1 MFDLRKYY
9 DFNTKTLLRYEFY
22 LKNIRKSILIICLL
36 LVGSAIYAQNSSK
49 ITIKRK
55 NISLQEALAEV
66 RKLTHMS
73 ISYNDS
79 QLPVNRISLDIEK
92 QPLEQALKVILKG
105 TGFTYLIKDN
115 YIMIVPE
122 QNIKKA
128 KSRNIS
134 GNVVDAKGEP
144 LIGVTVIEKGTTN
157 GAVTDLD
164 GNYKITTKT
173 ATPVLV
179 FSYVGYQTKETH
191 ATENIVNIVLE
202 DGAQELGEVVVT
214 ALGIKRS
221 EKALSYN
228 VQKVGNDAV
237 TTVKS
242 ANFMNSL
249 SGKVAGVNINASSAG
264 MGGAAR
270 VVMRGPK
277 SISQSNQALY
287 VIDGIPVTGRSQ
299 GELKGDAMMYANQP
313 GTESIADVNPEDIES
328 ISVLSGPAAAALYGS
343 AAAQGVVMITT
354 KKGQEGKVSVTIS
367 NSSQFANPFVMPKF
381 QDQYVNRP
389 GEIKT
394 WGDKATSEFGTYEPA
409 DFFNTGTNI
418 QNNISLTAGTSKNQT
433 YLSVG
438 TTNAQGI
445 IPNNSYDRYNF
456 TFRNTTSFLN
466 DKMTCDFNFNYIR
479 EKDKNLMAQ
488 GQWFNPLTSLYLFP
502 RGESFDAIRTF
513 EVYDPVRKIYVQ
525 NWNYGDALKMQNP
538 YWVANRMN
546 RTNDRN
552 RYMVSASLKYEI
564 LDWLNVTGRLR
575 WDDAATKQEDKRYA
589 STLKLFAPSD
599 YGFYGYDKINDQTLY
614 GDLML
619 NINKTLGE
627 NFSISS
633 NMGASFSRL
642 KYDVTGFQGGLKAPS
657 NVFTPNAIDYGNA
670 TNDNRPIFESYK
682 HYINSM
688 FISAELGYRSMLYL
702 TLTGRNDWDSALHG
716 TAQTSFFYPSVG
728 VSAVISEMAKM
739 PQMIN
744 YLKVRASWA
753 SVGSAIEPNLSS
765 AWRYE
770 YNPALGTY
778 KTVTYKFP
786 KKFYPE
792 RTDSWEAGV
801 TARLFGNALSV
812 DLTVYQSNTRKQT
825 LLRDVTSGAAGFN
838 KEYIQTGNIRNRG
851 LELSVGYTKSWA
863 DFTWSS
869 SLAYSMNRNKIV
881 ELLENPNEVVRQ
893 AGLSGCGVV
902 LKKGGGM
909 GDIYTYTDFKRDA
922 EGNIALDSNGNV
934 MQTNLSNPQY
944 RGSVLPKGNLGFSND
959 FSWKGVNLGFV
970 LTARLGGICMSQT
983 QAILDE
989 YGVSAVSAEA
999 RNNGGI
1005 AVNTGKISAEG
1016 YYAVVGGDNPIWS
1029 EYIYSATNVRLQ
1041 EAHIS
1046 YTLPRKWLKSKELT
1060 LGVTANN
1067 LFMIYRKAPFD
1078 PESTASTGTY
1088 YQGFDYFMQPSLR
1101 TLGFN
1106 IKLKL

>member
-1 MFDLRKYY
+1 MNL
-9 DFNTKTLLRYEFY
+9 Y
-22 LKNIRKSILIICLL
+22 LKNIGKSILIICLL

>member
-1 MFDLRKYY
+1 MNL
-9 DFNTKTLLRYEFY
+9 Y

-394 WGDKATSEFGTYEPA
+394 WGDKAASEFGTYEPA

-657 NVFTPNAIDYGNA
+657 NVFTPNVIDYGNA

>member
-1 MFDLRKYY
+1 
-9 DFNTKTLLRYEFY
+9 
-22 LKNIRKSILIICLL
+22 
-36 LVGSAIYAQNSSK
+36 
-49 ITIKRK
+49 
-55 NISLQEALAEV
+55 
-66 RKLTHMS
+66 
-73 ISYNDS
+73 
-79 QLPVNRISLDIEK
+79 
-92 QPLEQALKVILKG
+92 
-105 TGFTYLIKDN
+105 
-115 YIMIVPE
+115 
-122 QNIKKA
+122 
-128 KSRNIS
+128 
-134 GNVVDAKGEP
+134 
-144 LIGVTVIEKGTTN
+144 
-157 GAVTDLD
+157 
-164 GNYKITTKT
+164 
-173 ATPVLV
+173 
-179 FSYVGYQTKETH
+179 
-191 ATENIVNIVLE
+191 
-202 DGAQELGEVVVT
+202 
-214 ALGIKRS
+214 
-221 EKALSYN
+221 
-228 VQKVGNDAV
+228 
-237 TTVKS
+237 
-242 ANFMNSL
+242 
-249 SGKVAGVNINASSAG
+249 
-264 MGGAAR
+264 
-270 VVMRGPK
+270 
-277 SISQSNQALY
+277 
-287 VIDGIPVTGRSQ
+287 
-299 GELKGDAMMYANQP
+299 
-313 GTESIADVNPEDIES
+313 
-328 ISVLSGPAAAALYGS
+328 
-343 AAAQGVVMITT
+343 
-354 KKGQEGKVSVTIS
+354 
-367 NSSQFANPFVMPKF
+367 
-381 QDQYVNRP
+381 
-389 GEIKT
+389 
-394 WGDKATSEFGTYEPA
+394 
-409 DFFNTGTNI
+409 
-418 QNNISLTAGTSKNQT
+418 
-433 YLSVG
+433 
-438 TTNAQGI
+438 
-445 IPNNSYDRYNF
+445 
-456 TFRNTTSFLN
+456 
-466 DKMTCDFNFNYIR
+466 MTCDFNFNYIR

-688 FISAELGYRSMLYL
+688 FISAELGYRSILYL

-902 LKKGGGM
+902 LKKGDGM

-970 LTARLGGICMSQT
+970 LTARLGYFYPEAGICMSQT

>member
-1 MFDLRKYY
+1 MNL
-9 DFNTKTLLRYEFY
+9 Y

-934 MQTNLSNPQY
+934 MQTTLSNPQY

>member
-1 MFDLRKYY
+1 MNL
-9 DFNTKTLLRYEFY
+9 Y
-22 LKNIRKSILIICLL
+22 LKNIQKSILFICMLL
-36 LVGSAIYAQNSSK
+36 FASVVYAQQNSK
-49 ITIKRK
+49 ISIIKK
-55 NISLQEALAEV
+55 NITLREALMSV
-66 RKLTHMS
+66 RQQTKMS
-73 ISYNDS
+73 VSYNDT
-79 QLPVNRISLDIEK
+79 QLPTHKLNLDIKDKSIE
-92 QPLEQALKVILKG
+92 EALQIILKD
-105 TGFTYLIKDN
+105 TGFTYVVKNN
-115 YIMIVPE
+115 YIMIIPE
-122 QNIKKA
+122 NARNEKGKP
-128 KSRNIS
+128 RNIS
-134 GNVVDAKGEP
+134 GVISDNGGEP
-144 LIGVTVIEKGTTN
+144 LIGVTVVEKGTNN
-157 GAVTDLD
+157 GTVTDFD
-164 GNYKITTKT
+164 GNYIITTQT
-173 ATPVLV
+173 AHPVLV
-179 FSYVGYQTKETH
+179 FSYVGYQSKEVSVTDNKLNV
-191 ATENIVNIVLE
+191 TL
-202 DGAQELGEVVVT
+202 DDSAQELGEVVVT

-228 VQKVGNDAV
+228 VQKVGNEAI

-264 MGGAAR
+264 MGGATR

-313 GTESIADVNPEDIES
+313 GSEGIADINPEDIES

-343 AAAQGVVMITT
+343 AAAQGVIMITT
-354 KKGQEGKVSVTIS
+354 KKGKEGKVSVQIS
-367 NSSQFANPFVMPKF
+367 NSTQFAKPFVMPEF
-381 QDQYVNRP
+381 QHSYINRP
-389 GEIKT
+389 GEVKT
-394 WGDKATSEFGTYEPA
+394 WGDKAEPA
-409 DFFNTGTNI
+409 FGAYDPKNFFNTGTNI
-418 QNNISLTAGTSKNQT
+418 QNNVSLTAGTDKNQT

-438 TTNAQGI
+438 TTNAKGI
-445 IPNNSYDRYNF
+445 IPNNTYDRYNF
-456 TFRNTTSFLN
+456 AFRNTTSFLN
-466 DKMTCDFNFNYIR
+466 DRMHFDFSFNYILER
-479 EKDKNLMAQ
+479 DKNLTAQ

-502 RGESFDAIRTF
+502 RGESFDAIRMF

-538 YWVANRMN
+538 YWVAHRMN
-546 RTNDRN
+546 RTNKRS
-552 RYMVSASLKYEI
+552 RYMVSGSLKYDI
-564 LDWLNVTGRLR
+564 LDWMNVTGRLR
-575 WDDAATKQEDKRYA
+575 WDDAYTLQEDKRFA

-619 NINKTLGE
+619 NINRTLGD
-627 NFSISS
+627 FSISS
-633 NMGASFSRL
+633 NLGASMSRL
-642 KYDVTGFQGGLKAPS
+642 SYHVSGFQGGLKAPS

-670 TNDNRPIFESYK
+670 TNDNRPIFEQYK
-682 HYINSM
+682 HYINSL
-688 FISAELGYRSMLYL
+688 FLSAEFGYKSMLYL

-716 TAQTSFFYPSVG
+716 TAQSSFFYPSVG
-728 VSAVISEMAKM
+728 LSAIVTEMCKLPQVIS
-739 PQMIN
+739 
-744 YLKVRASWA
+744 YLKVRGSWA

-770 YNPALGTY
+770 YNPASGTY

-786 KKFYPE
+786 QKFYPE

-801 TARLFGNALSV
+801 TARLFNNAFTV
-812 DLTVYQSNTRKQT
+812 DLTFYQSNTRKQT

-851 LELSVGYTKSWA
+851 LELSVGYAQAWNQ
-863 DFTWSS
+863 FTWNST
-869 SLAYSMNRNKIV
+869 LTYSMNRNKII

-902 LKKGGGM
+902 LKKGGTM

-922 EGNIALDSNGNV
+922 EGNIGLDANGNV
-934 MQTNLSNPQY
+934 MQTNLANPQY
-944 RGSVLPKGNLGFSND
+944 RGSVLPKENIGFSND
-959 FSWKGVNLGFV
+959 FSWKGFNLGFV
-970 LTARLGGICMSQT
+970 ITARLGGICMSQT

-989 YGVSAVSAEA
+989 YGVSKASAVS
-999 RNNGGI
+999 RDNGGI
-1005 AVNTGKISAEG
+1005 AVNTGKIPAEG

-1041 EAHIS
+1041 EAHIG
-1046 YTLPRKWLKSKELT
+1046 YTFPKKWLLGKELSIG
-1060 LGVTANN
+1060 LTATN
-1067 LFMIYRKAPFD
+1067 LFMIYKKAPFD

-1101 TLGFN
+1101 TMGFN

>member
-1 MFDLRKYY
+1 MNL
-9 DFNTKTLLRYEFY
+9 Y

-66 RKLTHMS
+66 RKLPHMS

>member
-1 MFDLRKYY
+1 MNL
-9 DFNTKTLLRYEFY
+9 Y

-564 LDWLNVTGRLR
+564 LDWLSVTGRLR

>member
-1 MFDLRKYY
+1 MNL
-9 DFNTKTLLRYEFY
+9 Y

-633 NMGASFSRL
+633 NMGASFSCL

>member
-1 MFDLRKYY
+1 M
-9 DFNTKTLLRYEFY
+9 
-22 LKNIRKSILIICLL
+22 IIPEN
-36 LVGSAIYAQNSSK
+36 ARN
-49 ITIKRK
+49 
-55 NISLQEALAEV
+55 
-66 RKLTHMS
+66 
-73 ISYNDS
+73 
-79 QLPVNRISLDIEK
+79 EK
-92 QPLEQALKVILKG
+92 GKP
-105 TGFTYLIKDN
+105 
-115 YIMIVPE
+115 
-122 QNIKKA
+122 
-128 KSRNIS
+128 RNIS
-134 GNVVDAKGEP
+134 GVISDNGGEP
-144 LIGVTVIEKGTTN
+144 LIGVTVVEKGTNN
-157 GAVTDLD
+157 GTVTDFD
-164 GNYKITTKT
+164 GNYIITTQT
-173 ATPVLV
+173 AHPVLV
-179 FSYVGYQTKETH
+179 FSYVGYQSKEVSVTDNKLNV
-191 ATENIVNIVLE
+191 TL
-202 DGAQELGEVVVT
+202 DDSAQELGEVVVT

-228 VQKVGNDAV
+228 VQKVGNEAI

-264 MGGAAR
+264 MGGATR

-313 GTESIADVNPEDIES
+313 GSEGIADINPEDIES

-343 AAAQGVVMITT
+343 AAAQGVIMITT
-354 KKGQEGKVSVTIS
+354 KKGKEGKVSVQIS
-367 NSSQFANPFVMPKF
+367 NSTQFAKPFVMPEF
-381 QDQYVNRP
+381 QHSYINRP
-389 GEIKT
+389 GEVKT
-394 WGDKATSEFGTYEPA
+394 WGDKAESAFGAYDPKN
-409 DFFNTGTNI
+409 FFNTGTNI
-418 QNNISLTAGTSKNQT
+418 QNNVSLTAGTDKNQT

-438 TTNAQGI
+438 TTNAKGI
-445 IPNNSYDRYNF
+445 IPNNTYDRYNF
-456 TFRNTTSFLN
+456 AFRNTTSFLN
-466 DKMTCDFNFNYIR
+466 DRMHFDFSFNYILER
-479 EKDKNLMAQ
+479 DKNLTAQ

-502 RGESFDAIRTF
+502 RGESFDVIRMF

-538 YWVANRMN
+538 YWVAHRMN
-546 RTNDRN
+546 RTNKRS
-552 RYMVSASLKYEI
+552 RYMVSGSLKYDI
-564 LDWLNVTGRLR
+564 LDWMNVTGRLR
-575 WDDAATKQEDKRYA
+575 WDDAYTLQEDKRFA

-619 NINKTLGE
+619 NINRTLGD
-627 NFSISS
+627 FSISS
-633 NMGASFSRL
+633 NLGASMSRL
-642 KYDVTGFQGGLKAPS
+642 SYHVSGFQGGLKAPS

-670 TNDNRPIFESYK
+670 TNDNRPIFEQYK
-682 HYINSM
+682 HYINSL
-688 FISAELGYRSMLYL
+688 FLSAEFGYKSMLYL

-716 TAQTSFFYPSVG
+716 TAQSSFFYPSVG
-728 VSAVISEMAKM
+728 LSAIVTEMCKLPQVIS
-739 PQMIN
+739 
-744 YLKVRASWA
+744 YLKVRGSWA

-770 YNPALGTY
+770 YNPASGTY

-786 KKFYPE
+786 QKFYPE

-801 TARLFGNALSV
+801 TARLFNNAFTV
-812 DLTVYQSNTRKQT
+812 DLTFYQSNTRKQT

-851 LELSVGYTKSWA
+851 LELSVGYAQTWNQ
-863 DFTWSS
+863 FTWNST
-869 SLAYSMNRNKIV
+869 LTYSMNRNKII

-902 LKKGGGM
+902 LKKGGTM

-922 EGNIALDSNGNV
+922 EGNIGLDANGNV
-934 MQTNLSNPQY
+934 MQTNLANPQY
-944 RGSVLPKGNLGFSND
+944 RGSVLPKGNIGFSND
-959 FSWKGVNLGFV
+959 FSWKGFNLGFV
-970 LTARLGGICMSQT
+970 ITARLGGICMSQT

-989 YGVSAVSAEA
+989 YGVSKASAVS
-999 RNNGGI
+999 RDNGGI
-1005 AVNTGKISAEG
+1005 AVNTGKIPVEG

-1041 EAHIS
+1041 EAHIG
-1046 YTLPRKWLKSKELT
+1046 YTFPKKWLLGKELSIG
-1060 LGVTANN
+1060 LTATN
-1067 LFMIYRKAPFD
+1067 LFMIYKKAPFD

-1101 TLGFN
+1101 TMGFN

>member
-1 MFDLRKYY
+1 MNL
-9 DFNTKTLLRYEFY
+9 Y
-22 LKNIRKSILIICLL
+22 LKNIKKSILIICLL

-394 WGDKATSEFGTYEPA
+394 WGDKAASEFGTYEPA

>member
-1 MFDLRKYY
+1 MNL
-9 DFNTKTLLRYEFY
+9 Y

-744 YLKVRASWA
+744 YLRVRASWA

>member
-1 MFDLRKYY
+1 MKL
-9 DFNTKTLLRYEFY
+9 Y

>member
-1 MFDLRKYY
+1 
-9 DFNTKTLLRYEFY
+9 
-22 LKNIRKSILIICLL
+22 
-36 LVGSAIYAQNSSK
+36 
-49 ITIKRK
+49 
-55 NISLQEALAEV
+55 
-66 RKLTHMS
+66 
-73 ISYNDS
+73 
-79 QLPVNRISLDIEK
+79 
-92 QPLEQALKVILKG
+92 
-105 TGFTYLIKDN
+105 
-115 YIMIVPE
+115 MIVPE

-633 NMGASFSRL
+633 NMGASFSCL

>member
-1 MFDLRKYY
+1 MNL
-9 DFNTKTLLRYEFY
+9 Y
-22 LKNIRKSILIICLL
+22 LKNIQKSILFICMLL
-36 LVGSAIYAQNSSK
+36 FASVVYAQQNSK
-49 ITIKRK
+49 ISIIKK
-55 NISLQEALAEV
+55 NITLREALMSV
-66 RKLTHMS
+66 RQQTKMS
-73 ISYNDS
+73 VSYNDT
-79 QLPVNRISLDIEK
+79 QLPTHKLNLDIKDKSIE
-92 QPLEQALKVILKG
+92 EALQIILKD
-105 TGFTYLIKDN
+105 TGFTYVVKNN
-115 YIMIVPE
+115 YIMIIPE
-122 QNIKKA
+122 NARNEKGKP
-128 KSRNIS
+128 RNIS
-134 GNVVDAKGEP
+134 GVISDNGGEP
-144 LIGVTVIEKGTTN
+144 LIGVTVVEKGTNN
-157 GAVTDLD
+157 GTVTDFD
-164 GNYKITTKT
+164 GNYIITTQT
-173 ATPVLV
+173 AHPVLV
-179 FSYVGYQTKETH
+179 FSYVGYQSKEVSVTDNKLNV
-191 ATENIVNIVLE
+191 TL
-202 DGAQELGEVVVT
+202 DDSAQELGEVVVT

-228 VQKVGNDAV
+228 VQKVGNEAI

-264 MGGAAR
+264 MGGATR

-313 GTESIADVNPEDIES
+313 GSEGIADINPEDIES

-343 AAAQGVVMITT
+343 AAAQGVIMITT
-354 KKGQEGKVSVTIS
+354 KKGKEGKVSVQIS
-367 NSSQFANPFVMPKF
+367 NSTQFAKPFVMPEF
-381 QDQYVNRP
+381 QHSYINRP
-389 GEIKT
+389 GEVKT
-394 WGDKATSEFGTYEPA
+394 WGDKAESAFVAYDPKN
-409 DFFNTGTNI
+409 FFNTGTNI
-418 QNNISLTAGTSKNQT
+418 QNTVSLTAGTDKNQT

-438 TTNAQGI
+438 TTNAKGI
-445 IPNNSYDRYNF
+445 IPNNTYDRYNF
-456 TFRNTTSFLN
+456 AFRNTTSFLN
-466 DKMTCDFNFNYIR
+466 DRMHFDFSFNYILER
-479 EKDKNLMAQ
+479 DKNLTAQ

-502 RGESFDAIRTF
+502 RGESFDVIRMF

-538 YWVANRMN
+538 YWVAHRMN
-546 RTNDRN
+546 RTNKRS
-552 RYMVSASLKYEI
+552 RYMVSGSLKYDI
-564 LDWLNVTGRLR
+564 LDWMNVTGRLR
-575 WDDAATKQEDKRYA
+575 WDDAYTLQEDKRFA

-619 NINKTLGE
+619 NINRTLGD
-627 NFSISS
+627 FSISS
-633 NMGASFSRL
+633 NLGASMSRL
-642 KYDVTGFQGGLKAPS
+642 SYHVSGFQGGLKAPS

-670 TNDNRPIFESYK
+670 TNDNRPIFEQYK
-682 HYINSM
+682 HYINSL
-688 FISAELGYRSMLYL
+688 FLSAEFGYKSMLYL

-716 TAQTSFFYPSVG
+716 TAQSSFFYPSVG
-728 VSAVISEMAKM
+728 LSAIVTEMCKLPQVIS
-739 PQMIN
+739 
-744 YLKVRASWA
+744 YLKVRGSWA

-770 YNPALGTY
+770 YNPASGTY

-786 KKFYPE
+786 QKFYPE

-801 TARLFGNALSV
+801 TARLFNNAFTV
-812 DLTVYQSNTRKQT
+812 DLTFYQSNTRKQT

-851 LELSVGYTKSWA
+851 LELSVGYAQTWNQ
-863 DFTWSS
+863 FTWNST
-869 SLAYSMNRNKIV
+869 LTYSMNRNKII

-902 LKKGGGM
+902 LKKGGTM

-922 EGNIALDSNGNV
+922 EGNIGLDANGNV
-934 MQTNLSNPQY
+934 MQTNLANPQY
-944 RGSVLPKGNLGFSND
+944 RGSVLPKGNIGFSND
-959 FSWKGVNLGFV
+959 FSWKGFNLGFV
-970 LTARLGGICMSQT
+970 ITARLGGICMSQT

-989 YGVSAVSAEA
+989 YGVSKASAVS
-999 RNNGGI
+999 RDNGGI
-1005 AVNTGKISAEG
+1005 AVNTGKIPVEG

-1041 EAHIS
+1041 EAHIG
-1046 YTLPRKWLKSKELT
+1046 YTFPKKWLLGKELSIG
-1060 LGVTANN
+1060 LTATN
-1067 LFMIYRKAPFD
+1067 LFMIYKKAPFD

-1101 TLGFN
+1101 TMGFN

>member
-1 MFDLRKYY
+1 MNLYLE
-9 DFNTKTLLRYEFY
+9 NT
-22 LKNIRKSILIICLL
+22 RKSILITFLL

-128 KSRNIS
+128 RSRNIS

-179 FSYVGYQTKETH
+179 FSYVGYQAKETH

-394 WGDKATSEFGTYEPA
+394 WGDKAASEFGTYEPA

-688 FISAELGYRSMLYL
+688 FISAELGYRSILYL

-902 LKKGGGM
+902 LKKGDGM

-1041 EAHIS
+1041 EAHIR
-1046 YTLPRKWLKSKELT
+1046 L
-1060 LGVTANN
+1060 
-1067 LFMIYRKAPFD
+1067 
-1078 PESTASTGTY
+1078 
-1088 YQGFDYFMQPSLR
+1088 YF
-1101 TLGFN
+1101 T
-1106 IKLKL
+1106 

>member
-1 MFDLRKYY
+1 MNL
-9 DFNTKTLLRYEFY
+9 Y

-564 LDWLNVTGRLR
+564 LEWLNVTGRLR

>member
-1 MFDLRKYY
+1 MNL
-9 DFNTKTLLRYEFY
+9 Y

-488 GQWFNPLTSLYLFP
+488 GHWFNPLTSLYLFP

>member
-1 MFDLRKYY
+1 MNL
-9 DFNTKTLLRYEFY
+9 Y

-191 ATENIVNIVLE
+191 ATENIVNIVLG

>member
-1 MFDLRKYY
+1 MNL
-9 DFNTKTLLRYEFY
+9 Y
-22 LKNIRKSILIICLL
+22 LKNIQKSILFICMLL
-36 LVGSAIYAQNSSK
+36 FASVVYAQQNSK
-49 ITIKRK
+49 ISIIKK
-55 NISLQEALAEV
+55 NITLREALMSV
-66 RKLTHMS
+66 REQTKMS
-73 ISYNDS
+73 VSYNDT
-79 QLPVNRISLDIEK
+79 QLPTRKLNLDIKNE
-92 QPLEQALKVILKG
+92 PLEEALRIILKD
-105 TGFTYLIKDN
+105 TGFTYKVKNN
-115 YIMIVPE
+115 YIMIIPE
-122 QNIKKA
+122 NAQNEKGKP
-128 KSRNIS
+128 RNIS
-134 GNVVDAKGEP
+134 GVISDNGGEP
-144 LIGVTVIEKGTTN
+144 LIGVTVVEKGTNN
-157 GAVTDLD
+157 GTVTDFD
-164 GNYKITTKT
+164 GNYKITTQT
-173 ATPVLV
+173 AHPVLV
-179 FSYVGYQTKETH
+179 FSYVGYQSKEVSVTDNKLNV
-191 ATENIVNIVLE
+191 TL
-202 DGAQELGEVVVT
+202 DDSAQELGEVVVT

-228 VQKVGNDAV
+228 VQKIGNEAI

-264 MGGAAR
+264 MGGATR

-313 GTESIADVNPEDIES
+313 GSEGIADINPEDIES

-343 AAAQGVVMITT
+343 AAAQGVIMITT
-354 KKGQEGKVSVTIS
+354 KKGKEGKVSVQIS
-367 NSSQFANPFVMPKF
+367 NSTQFAKPFVMPEF
-381 QDQYVNRP
+381 QHSYINRP
-389 GEIKT
+389 GEVKT
-394 WGDKATSEFGTYEPA
+394 WGDKAESAFGAYDPE

-418 QNNISLTAGTSKNQT
+418 QNNVSLTTGTDKNQT

-438 TTNAQGI
+438 TTNAKGI
-445 IPNNSYDRYNF
+445 IPNNTYDRYNF
-456 TFRNTTSFLN
+456 AFRNTTSFLN
-466 DKMTCDFNFNYIR
+466 DRMHFDFSFNYILER
-479 EKDKNLMAQ
+479 DKNLTAQ

-502 RGESFDAIRTF
+502 RGESFDAIRMF

-538 YWVANRMN
+538 YWVAHRMN
-546 RTNDRN
+546 RTNKRS
-552 RYMVSASLKYEI
+552 RYMVSGSLKYDI
-564 LDWLNVTGRLR
+564 LDWMNVTGRLR
-575 WDDAATKQEDKRYA
+575 WDDAYTLQEDKRFA

-619 NINKTLGE
+619 NINKTLGD
-627 NFSISS
+627 FSISS
-633 NMGASFSRL
+633 NLGASMSRL
-642 KYDVTGFQGGLKAPS
+642 SYHVSGFQGGLKAPS

-670 TNDNRPIFESYK
+670 TNDNRPIFEQYK
-682 HYINSM
+682 HYINSL
-688 FISAELGYRSMLYL
+688 FLSAEFGYKSMLYL

-716 TAQTSFFYPSVG
+716 TAQSSFFYPSVG
-728 VSAVISEMAKM
+728 LSAIVTEMCKL
-739 PQMIN
+739 PQVIN
-744 YLKVRASWA
+744 YLKVRGSWA

-770 YNPALGTY
+770 YNPASGTY

-786 KKFYPE
+786 QKFYPE

-801 TARLFGNALSV
+801 TARLFNNAFTV
-812 DLTVYQSNTRKQT
+812 DLTFYQSNTRKQT

-851 LELSVGYTKSWA
+851 LELSIGYAQTWNQ
-863 DFTWSS
+863 FTWNST
-869 SLAYSMNRNKIV
+869 LTYSMNRNKII

-902 LKKGGGM
+902 LKKGGTM

-922 EGNIALDSNGNV
+922 EGNIALDANGNV
-934 MQTNLSNPQY
+934 MQTNLANPQY
-944 RGSVLPKGNLGFSND
+944 RGSVLPKGNIGFSND
-959 FSWKGVNLGFV
+959 FSWKGFNLGFV
-970 LTARLGGICMSQT
+970 ITARLGGICMSQT

-989 YGVSAVSAEA
+989 YGVSKASAES
-999 RNNGGI
+999 RDNGGI
-1005 AVNTGKISAEG
+1005 AVNTGKIPAEG

-1041 EAHIS
+1041 EAHIG
-1046 YTLPRKWLKSKELT
+1046 YTFPKKWLLGKELSIG
-1060 LGVTANN
+1060 LTANN

-1101 TLGFN
+1101 TVGFN

>member
-1 MFDLRKYY
+1 
-9 DFNTKTLLRYEFY
+9 
-22 LKNIRKSILIICLL
+22 
-36 LVGSAIYAQNSSK
+36 
-49 ITIKRK
+49 
-55 NISLQEALAEV
+55 
-66 RKLTHMS
+66 
-73 ISYNDS
+73 
-79 QLPVNRISLDIEK
+79 
-92 QPLEQALKVILKG
+92 
-105 TGFTYLIKDN
+105 
-115 YIMIVPE
+115 
-122 QNIKKA
+122 
-128 KSRNIS
+128 
-134 GNVVDAKGEP
+134 
-144 LIGVTVIEKGTTN
+144 
-157 GAVTDLD
+157 
-164 GNYKITTKT
+164 
-173 ATPVLV
+173 
-179 FSYVGYQTKETH
+179 
-191 ATENIVNIVLE
+191 
-202 DGAQELGEVVVT
+202 
-214 ALGIKRS
+214 
-221 EKALSYN
+221 
-228 VQKVGNDAV
+228 
-237 TTVKS
+237 
-242 ANFMNSL
+242 
-249 SGKVAGVNINASSAG
+249 
-264 MGGAAR
+264 
-270 VVMRGPK
+270 MRGPK

>member
-1 MFDLRKYY
+1 MNL
-9 DFNTKTLLRYEFY
+9 Y
-22 LKNIRKSILIICLL
+22 LKNIQKSILFICMLL
-36 LVGSAIYAQNSSK
+36 FASVVYAQQNSK
-49 ITIKRK
+49 ISIIKK
-55 NISLQEALAEV
+55 NITLREALMSV
-66 RKLTHMS
+66 RQQTKMS
-73 ISYNDS
+73 VSYNDT
-79 QLPVNRISLDIEK
+79 QLPTHKLNLDIKDKSIEETL
-92 QPLEQALKVILKG
+92 QIILKD
-105 TGFTYLIKDN
+105 TGFTYVVKNN
-115 YIMIVPE
+115 YIMIIPE
-122 QNIKKA
+122 NARNKKG
-128 KSRNIS
+128 KPRNIS
-134 GNVVDAKGEP
+134 GVISDNGGEP
-144 LIGVTVIEKGTTN
+144 LIGVTVVEKGTNN
-157 GAVTDLD
+157 GTVTDFD
-164 GNYKITTKT
+164 GNYIITTQT
-173 ATPVLV
+173 AHPVLV
-179 FSYVGYQTKETH
+179 FSYVGYQSKEVSVTDNKLNV
-191 ATENIVNIVLE
+191 TL
-202 DGAQELGEVVVT
+202 DDSAQELGEVVVT

-228 VQKVGNDAV
+228 VQKVGNEAI

-264 MGGAAR
+264 MGGATR

-313 GTESIADVNPEDIES
+313 GSEGIADINPEDIES

-343 AAAQGVVMITT
+343 AAAQGVIMITT
-354 KKGQEGKVSVTIS
+354 KKGKEGKVSVQIS
-367 NSSQFANPFVMPKF
+367 NSTQFAKPFVMPEF
-381 QDQYVNRP
+381 QHSYINRP
-389 GEIKT
+389 GEVKT
-394 WGDKATSEFGTYEPA
+394 WGDKAESAFGAYDPKN
-409 DFFNTGTNI
+409 FFNTGTNI
-418 QNNISLTAGTSKNQT
+418 QNNVSLTAGTDKNQT

-438 TTNAQGI
+438 TTNAKGI
-445 IPNNSYDRYNF
+445 IPNNTYDRYNF
-456 TFRNTTSFLN
+456 AFRNTTSFLN
-466 DKMTCDFNFNYIR
+466 DRMHFDFSFNYILER
-479 EKDKNLMAQ
+479 DKNLTAQ

-502 RGESFDAIRTF
+502 RGESFDAIRMF

-538 YWVANRMN
+538 YWVAHRMN
-546 RTNDRN
+546 RTNKRS
-552 RYMVSASLKYEI
+552 RYMVSGSLKYDI
-564 LDWLNVTGRLR
+564 LDWMNVTGRLR
-575 WDDAATKQEDKRYA
+575 WDDAYTLQEDKRFA

-619 NINKTLGE
+619 NINRTLGD
-627 NFSISS
+627 FSISS
-633 NMGASFSRL
+633 NLGASMSRL
-642 KYDVTGFQGGLKAPS
+642 SYHVSGFQGGLKAPS

-670 TNDNRPIFESYK
+670 TNDNRPIFEQYK
-682 HYINSM
+682 HYINSL
-688 FISAELGYRSMLYL
+688 FLSAEFGYKSMLYL

-716 TAQTSFFYPSVG
+716 TAQSSFFYPSVG
-728 VSAVISEMAKM
+728 LSAIVTEMCKLPQVIS
-739 PQMIN
+739 
-744 YLKVRASWA
+744 YLKVRGSWA

-770 YNPALGTY
+770 YNPASGTY

-786 KKFYPE
+786 QKFYPE

-801 TARLFGNALSV
+801 TARLFNNAFTV
-812 DLTVYQSNTRKQT
+812 DLTFYQSNTRKQT

-851 LELSVGYTKSWA
+851 LELSVGYAQAWNQ
-863 DFTWSS
+863 FTWNST
-869 SLAYSMNRNKIV
+869 LTYSMNRNKII

-902 LKKGGGM
+902 LKKGGTM

-922 EGNIALDSNGNV
+922 EGNIGLDANGNV
-934 MQTNLSNPQY
+934 MQTNLANPQY
-944 RGSVLPKGNLGFSND
+944 RGSVLPKGNIGFSND
-959 FSWKGVNLGFV
+959 FSWKSFNLGFV
-970 LTARLGGICMSQT
+970 ITARLGGICMSQT

-989 YGVSAVSAEA
+989 YGVSKASAVS
-999 RNNGGI
+999 RDNGGI
-1005 AVNTGKISAEG
+1005 AVNTGKIPAEG

-1041 EAHIS
+1041 EAHIG
-1046 YTLPRKWLKSKELT
+1046 YTFPKKWLLGKELSIG
-1060 LGVTANN
+1060 LTATN
-1067 LFMIYRKAPFD
+1067 LFMIYKKAPFD

-1101 TLGFN
+1101 TMGFN

>member
-1 MFDLRKYY
+1 M
-9 DFNTKTLLRYEFY
+9 NLLR
-22 LKNIRKSILIICLL
+22 KNIRKSILIICLL

>member
-1 MFDLRKYY
+1 MNL
-9 DFNTKTLLRYEFY
+9 Y

-1016 YYAVVGGDNPIWS
+1016 YYAVVGGDSPIWS

>member
-1 MFDLRKYY
+1 MNL
-9 DFNTKTLLRYEFY
+9 Y

-418 QNNISLTAGTSKNQT
+418 QNNISLTAGPSKNQT

>member
-1 MFDLRKYY
+1 MNL
-9 DFNTKTLLRYEFY
+9 Y
-22 LKNIRKSILIICLL
+22 LKNIQKSFVFICMLL
-36 LVGSAIYAQNSSK
+36 FASVVYAQQNSK
-49 ITIKRK
+49 ISIIKK
-55 NISLQEALAEV
+55 NITLREALMSV
-66 RKLTHMS
+66 REQTKMS
-73 ISYNDS
+73 VSYNDT
-79 QLPVNRISLDIEK
+79 QLPTRKLNLDIKNE
-92 QPLEQALKVILKG
+92 PLEEALRIILKD
-105 TGFTYLIKDN
+105 TGFTYKVKNN
-115 YIMIVPE
+115 YIMIIPE
-122 QNIKKA
+122 NAQNEKGKP
-128 KSRNIS
+128 RNIS
-134 GNVVDAKGEP
+134 GVISDNGGEP
-144 LIGVTVIEKGTTN
+144 LIGVTVVEKGTNN
-157 GAVTDLD
+157 GTVTDFD
-164 GNYKITTKT
+164 GNYKITTQT
-173 ATPVLV
+173 AHPVLV
-179 FSYVGYQTKETH
+179 FSYVGYQSKEVSVTDNKLNV
-191 ATENIVNIVLE
+191 TL
-202 DGAQELGEVVVT
+202 DDSAQELGEVVVT

-228 VQKVGNDAV
+228 VQKIGNEAI

-264 MGGAAR
+264 MGGATR

-313 GTESIADVNPEDIES
+313 GSEGIADINPEDIES

-343 AAAQGVVMITT
+343 AAAQGVIMITT
-354 KKGQEGKVSVTIS
+354 KKGKEGKVSVQIS
-367 NSSQFANPFVMPKF
+367 NSTQFAKPFVMPEF
-381 QDQYVNRP
+381 QHSYINRP
-389 GEIKT
+389 GEVKT
-394 WGDKATSEFGTYEPA
+394 WGDKAESAFGAYDPE

-418 QNNISLTAGTSKNQT
+418 QNNVSLTTGTDKNQT
-433 YLSVG
+433 YLSLG
-438 TTNAQGI
+438 TTNAKGI
-445 IPNNSYDRYNF
+445 IPNNTYDRYNF
-456 TFRNTTSFLN
+456 AFRNTTSFLN
-466 DKMTCDFNFNYIR
+466 DRMHFDFSFNYILER
-479 EKDKNLMAQ
+479 DKNLTAQ

-502 RGESFDAIRTF
+502 RGESFDAIRMF

-538 YWVANRMN
+538 YWVAHRMN
-546 RTNDRN
+546 RTNKRS
-552 RYMVSASLKYEI
+552 RYMVSGSLKYDI
-564 LDWLNVTGRLR
+564 LDWMNVTGRLR
-575 WDDAATKQEDKRYA
+575 WDDAYTLQEDKRFA

-619 NINKTLGE
+619 NINKTLGD
-627 NFSISS
+627 FSISS
-633 NMGASFSRL
+633 NLGASMSRL
-642 KYDVTGFQGGLKAPS
+642 SYHVSGFQGGLKAPS

-670 TNDNRPIFESYK
+670 TNDNRPIFEQYK
-682 HYINSM
+682 HYINSL
-688 FISAELGYRSMLYL
+688 FLSAEFGYKSMLYL

-716 TAQTSFFYPSVG
+716 TAQSSFFYPSVG
-728 VSAVISEMAKM
+728 LSAIVTEMCKL
-739 PQMIN
+739 PQVIN
-744 YLKVRASWA
+744 YLKVRGSWA

-770 YNPALGTY
+770 YNPASGTY

-786 KKFYPE
+786 QKFYPE

-801 TARLFGNALSV
+801 TARLFNNAFTV
-812 DLTVYQSNTRKQT
+812 DLTFYQSNTRKQT

-851 LELSVGYTKSWA
+851 LELSIGYAQTWNQ
-863 DFTWSS
+863 FTWNST
-869 SLAYSMNRNKIV
+869 LTYSMNRNKII

-902 LKKGGGM
+902 LKKGGTM

-922 EGNIALDSNGNV
+922 EGNIALDANGNV
-934 MQTNLSNPQY
+934 MQTNLANPQY
-944 RGSVLPKGNLGFSND
+944 RGSVLPKGNIGFSND
-959 FSWKGVNLGFV
+959 FSWKGFNLGFV
-970 LTARLGGICMSQT
+970 ITARLGGICMSQT

-989 YGVSAVSAEA
+989 YGVSKASAES
-999 RNNGGI
+999 RDNGGI
-1005 AVNTGKISAEG
+1005 AVNTGKIPAEG

-1041 EAHIS
+1041 EAHIG
-1046 YTLPRKWLKSKELT
+1046 YTFPKKWLLGKELSIG
-1060 LGVTANN
+1060 LTANN

-1101 TLGFN
+1101 TVGFN

>member
-1 MFDLRKYY
+1 MNL
-9 DFNTKTLLRYEFY
+9 Y

-825 LLRDVTSGAAGFN
+825 LLRDVTSGTAGFN

-851 LELSVGYTKSWA
+851 LELLVGYTKSWA

>member
-1 MFDLRKYY
+1 MNL
-9 DFNTKTLLRYEFY
+9 Y
-22 LKNIRKSILIICLL
+22 LKNIQKSILFICMLL
-36 LVGSAIYAQNSSK
+36 FASVVYAQQNSK
-49 ITIKRK
+49 ISIIKK
-55 NISLQEALAEV
+55 NITLREALMSV
-66 RKLTHMS
+66 RQQTKMS
-73 ISYNDS
+73 VSYNDT
-79 QLPVNRISLDIEK
+79 QLPTHKLNLDIKDKSIE
-92 QPLEQALKVILKG
+92 EALQIILKD
-105 TGFTYLIKDN
+105 TDFTYVVKNN
-115 YIMIVPE
+115 YIMIIPE
-122 QNIKKA
+122 NARNEKGKP
-128 KSRNIS
+128 RNIS
-134 GNVVDAKGEP
+134 GVISDNGGEP
-144 LIGVTVIEKGTTN
+144 LIGVTVVEKGTNN
-157 GAVTDLD
+157 GTVTDFD
-164 GNYKITTKT
+164 GNYIITTQT
-173 ATPVLV
+173 AHPVLV
-179 FSYVGYQTKETH
+179 FSYVGYQSKEVSVTDNKLNV
-191 ATENIVNIVLE
+191 TL
-202 DGAQELGEVVVT
+202 DDSAQELGEVVVT

-228 VQKVGNDAV
+228 VQKVGNEAI

-264 MGGAAR
+264 MGGATR

-313 GTESIADVNPEDIES
+313 GSEGIADINPEDIES

-343 AAAQGVVMITT
+343 AAAQGVIMITT
-354 KKGQEGKVSVTIS
+354 KKGKEGKVSVQIS
-367 NSSQFANPFVMPKF
+367 NSTQFAKPFVMPEF
-381 QDQYVNRP
+381 QHSYINRP
-389 GEIKT
+389 GEVKT
-394 WGDKATSEFGTYEPA
+394 WGDKAESAFGAYDPKN
-409 DFFNTGTNI
+409 FFNTGTNI
-418 QNNISLTAGTSKNQT
+418 QNNVSLTAGTDKNQT

-438 TTNAQGI
+438 TTNAKGI
-445 IPNNSYDRYNF
+445 IPNNTYDRYNF
-456 TFRNTTSFLN
+456 AFRNTTSFLN
-466 DKMTCDFNFNYIR
+466 DRMHFDFSFNYILER
-479 EKDKNLMAQ
+479 DKNLTAQ

-502 RGESFDAIRTF
+502 RGESFDAIRMF

-538 YWVANRMN
+538 YWVAHRMN
-546 RTNDRN
+546 RTNKRS
-552 RYMVSASLKYEI
+552 RYMVSGSLKYDI
-564 LDWLNVTGRLR
+564 LDWMNVTGRLR
-575 WDDAATKQEDKRYA
+575 WDDAYTLQEDKRFA

-619 NINKTLGE
+619 NINRTLGD
-627 NFSISS
+627 FSISS
-633 NMGASFSRL
+633 NLGASMSRL
-642 KYDVTGFQGGLKAPS
+642 SYHVSGFQGGLKAPS

-670 TNDNRPIFESYK
+670 TNDNRPIFEQYK
-682 HYINSM
+682 HYINSL
-688 FISAELGYRSMLYL
+688 FLSAEFGYKSMLYL

-716 TAQTSFFYPSVG
+716 TAQSSFFYPSVG
-728 VSAVISEMAKM
+728 LSAIVTEMCKLPQVIS
-739 PQMIN
+739 
-744 YLKVRASWA
+744 YLKVRGSWA

-770 YNPALGTY
+770 YNPASGTY

-786 KKFYPE
+786 QKFYPE

-801 TARLFGNALSV
+801 TARLFNNAFTV
-812 DLTVYQSNTRKQT
+812 DLTFYQSNTRKQT

-851 LELSVGYTKSWA
+851 LELSVGYAQTWNQ
-863 DFTWSS
+863 FTWNST
-869 SLAYSMNRNKIV
+869 LTYSMNRNKII

-902 LKKGGGM
+902 LKKGGTM

-922 EGNIALDSNGNV
+922 EGNIGLDANGNV
-934 MQTNLSNPQY
+934 MQTNLANPQY
-944 RGSVLPKGNLGFSND
+944 RGSVLPKGNIGFSND
-959 FSWKGVNLGFV
+959 FSWKGFNLGFV
-970 LTARLGGICMSQT
+970 ITARLGGICMSQT

-989 YGVSAVSAEA
+989 YGVSKASAVS
-999 RNNGGI
+999 RDNGGI
-1005 AVNTGKISAEG
+1005 AVNTGKIPVEG

-1041 EAHIS
+1041 EAHIG
-1046 YTLPRKWLKSKELT
+1046 YTFPKKWLLGKELSIG
-1060 LGVTANN
+1060 LTATN
-1067 LFMIYRKAPFD
+1067 LFMIYKKAPFD

-1101 TLGFN
+1101 TMGFN

>member
-1 MFDLRKYY
+1 MNL
-9 DFNTKTLLRYEFY
+9 Y

-394 WGDKATSEFGTYEPA
+394 WGDKAASEFGTYEPA

-657 NVFTPNAIDYGNA
+657 NVFTLNAIDYGNA

>member
-1 MFDLRKYY
+1 MNL
-9 DFNTKTLLRYEFY
+9 Y

-36 LVGSAIYAQNSSK
+36 LVESAIYAQNSSK

>member
-1 MFDLRKYY
+1 MNL
-9 DFNTKTLLRYEFY
+9 Y

-564 LDWLNVTGRLR
+564 LDWLNVTGRLC

>member
-1 MFDLRKYY
+1 MNL
-9 DFNTKTLLRYEFY
+9 Y

-445 IPNNSYDRYNF
+445 IPNNSYDRCNF
-456 TFRNTTSFLN
+456 TFRNTTSFVN

>member
-1 MFDLRKYY
+1 MNL
-9 DFNTKTLLRYEFY
+9 Y

-1060 LGVTANN
+1060 LGVTTNN

>member
-1 MFDLRKYY
+1 MNLYLE
-9 DFNTKTLLRYEFY
+9 NT
-22 LKNIRKSILIICLL
+22 RKSILITFLL

-128 KSRNIS
+128 RSRNIS

-179 FSYVGYQTKETH
+179 FSYVGYQAKETH

-394 WGDKATSEFGTYEPA
+394 WGDKAASEFGTYEPA

-688 FISAELGYRSMLYL
+688 FISAELGYRSILYL

-902 LKKGGGM
+902 LKKGDGM

-1088 YQGFDYFMQPSLR
+1088 YQGFDYCIQPSLR

>member
-1 MFDLRKYY
+1 MNL
-9 DFNTKTLLRYEFY
+9 Y

-394 WGDKATSEFGTYEPA
+394 WGDKAASEFGTYEPA

-753 SVGSAIEPNLSS
+753 SVGSGIEPNLSS

>member
-1 MFDLRKYY
+1 MNL
-9 DFNTKTLLRYEFY
+9 Y

-456 TFRNTTSFLN
+456 TFRNTTSLLN

>member
-1 MFDLRKYY
+1 
-9 DFNTKTLLRYEFY
+9 
-22 LKNIRKSILIICLL
+22 
-36 LVGSAIYAQNSSK
+36 
-49 ITIKRK
+49 
-55 NISLQEALAEV
+55 
-66 RKLTHMS
+66 
-73 ISYNDS
+73 
-79 QLPVNRISLDIEK
+79 
-92 QPLEQALKVILKG
+92 
-105 TGFTYLIKDN
+105 
-115 YIMIVPE
+115 
-122 QNIKKA
+122 
-128 KSRNIS
+128 
-134 GNVVDAKGEP
+134 
-144 LIGVTVIEKGTTN
+144 
-157 GAVTDLD
+157 
-164 GNYKITTKT
+164 
-173 ATPVLV
+173 
-179 FSYVGYQTKETH
+179 
-191 ATENIVNIVLE
+191 
-202 DGAQELGEVVVT
+202 
-214 ALGIKRS
+214 
-221 EKALSYN
+221 
-228 VQKVGNDAV
+228 
-237 TTVKS
+237 
-242 ANFMNSL
+242 
-249 SGKVAGVNINASSAG
+249 
-264 MGGAAR
+264 
-270 VVMRGPK
+270 
-277 SISQSNQALY
+277 
-287 VIDGIPVTGRSQ
+287 
-299 GELKGDAMMYANQP
+299 MMYANQP

>member
-1 MFDLRKYY
+1 
-9 DFNTKTLLRYEFY
+9 
-22 LKNIRKSILIICLL
+22 
-36 LVGSAIYAQNSSK
+36 
-49 ITIKRK
+49 
-55 NISLQEALAEV
+55 
-66 RKLTHMS
+66 
-73 ISYNDS
+73 
-79 QLPVNRISLDIEK
+79 
-92 QPLEQALKVILKG
+92 
-105 TGFTYLIKDN
+105 
-115 YIMIVPE
+115 
-122 QNIKKA
+122 
-128 KSRNIS
+128 
-134 GNVVDAKGEP
+134 
-144 LIGVTVIEKGTTN
+144 
-157 GAVTDLD
+157 
-164 GNYKITTKT
+164 
-173 ATPVLV
+173 
-179 FSYVGYQTKETH
+179 
-191 ATENIVNIVLE
+191 
-202 DGAQELGEVVVT
+202 
-214 ALGIKRS
+214 
-221 EKALSYN
+221 
-228 VQKVGNDAV
+228 
-237 TTVKS
+237 
-242 ANFMNSL
+242 
-249 SGKVAGVNINASSAG
+249 
-264 MGGAAR
+264 
-270 VVMRGPK
+270 
-277 SISQSNQALY
+277 
-287 VIDGIPVTGRSQ
+287 
-299 GELKGDAMMYANQP
+299 MYANQP